1 MPEAVDENGRPKN
14 RNTHEKDATMI
25 TVETLSDLKSHVG
38 EDLGS
43 SDWMLINQE
52 TINRFS
58 EITGDRNWYHI
69 DADRARHELP
79 GGRTIAHGLLTLSLI
94 PGLASQIVRVLNH
107 GRALNYG
114 LNKVRFPTTVPVD
127 SRLRLKMT
135 VAGARSVTNGL
146 MLTRLYTMELEGSQK
161 PAMIAEM
168 LTLIFDQPIS
178 RSHERLPLR
187 RP

>member
-1 MPEAVDENGRPKN
+1 
-14 RNTHEKDATMI
+14 MI
-25 TVETLSDLKSHVG
+25 TVETLSDLKNHVG

-43 SDWMLINQE
+43 SGWILIDQE

-58 EITGDRNWYHI
+58 EITEDRNWYHI
-69 DADRARHELP
+69 DTVRARRELP
-79 GGRTIAHGLLTLSLI
+79 GGRTIAHGLLTLSLV

-114 LNKVRFPTTVPVD
+114 LNKVRFPTAVPVD
-127 SRLRLKMT
+127 SRLRLQMT
-135 VAGARSVTNGL
+135 VVGARSVTSGL

-178 RSHERLPLR
+178 PYQERLPFR
-187 RP
+187 QP